1 MLNTRI
7 YNQAFWNLMRGNEK
21 NYNDLKDGEMD
32 GGFQLPSDN
41 LDDFYKALENDNLF
55 RRLATR
61 VNLTQAEGTIHAVT
75 STGQASI
82 VEEGN
87 LIPED
92 GDEIA
97 QFPLG
102 SHKIA
107 GLSKLLKSFVLDNNF
122 NLAKYLT
129 DDFARR
135 FARAEEGLFING
147 YGLTNR
153 SGILANSTS
162 IDAVATNTLSYE
174 EILKLYFGIEAQ
186 YRKEAVFIMND
197 ETAFYLRKLKDEDG
211 NYLWNPNSDRI
222 FGKEVEIS
230 SHMPSMESGKQPIL
244 FGDLSYYWIV
254 ERTPLTIKVLN
265 ELYSR
270 EGQIGFLGFERVDG
284 RLIRPEAVKT
294 IKMA

>member
-1 MLNTRI
+1 
-7 YNQAFWNLMRGNEK
+7 MRGNEN

-41 LDDFYKALENDNLF
+41 LDDFYKALEKDNLF

-92 GDEIA
+92 GDEIT

-107 GLSKLLKSFVLDNNF
+107 GLSKLLKSFVLDNSF

-135 FARAEEGLFING
+135 FARAEEDLFING
-147 YGLTNR
+147 YGLTNH

-162 IDAVATNTLSYE
+162 IDSVATNTLSYE
-174 EILKLYFGIEAQ
+174 EILKLYFA
-186 YRKEAVFIMND
+186 
-197 ETAFYLRKLKDEDG
+197 
-211 NYLWNPNSDRI
+211 P
-222 FGKEVEIS
+222 FG
-230 SHMPSMESGKQPIL
+230 
-244 FGDLSYYWIV
+244 
-254 ERTPLTIKVLN
+254 
-265 ELYSR
+265 
-270 EGQIGFLGFERVDG
+270 
-284 RLIRPEAVKT
+284 
-294 IKMA
+294 

>member
-7 YNQAFWNLMRGNEK
+7 YNQAFWNLMRGNK
-21 NYNDLKDGEMD
+21 GNYNDLKDGEMD
-32 GGFQLPSDN
+32 GGFQLPNDN
-41 LDDFYKALENDNLF
+41 LDDFYKALEKDNLF

-92 GDEIA
+92 GDEIT

-102 SHKIA
+102 SHKID

-135 FARAEEGLFING
+135 FGRAEEDLFING
-147 YGLTNR
+147 YGLTKP

-162 IDAVATNTLSYE
+162 IDVVATNTLSYE

-197 ETAFYLRKLKDEDG
+197 ETTFYLRKLKDEDG

-230 SHMPSMESGKQPIL
+230 PHMPSMESGKQAIL

-254 ERTPLTIKVLN
+254 ERSPLTIKVLN

-270 EGQIGFLGFERVDG
+270 EGQVGFLGFERVDG